1 MTFTLFLIGS
11 ALLGI
16 ALARRLFGSLLGYAE
31 QVFWGLVIGWMLT
44 TCSAY
49 LVARLAGR
57 LSFAGVL
64 CVMIAAWVAAVL
76 LWLPALRAAREGRT
90 RHGAWRLPV
99 PSPSRRFEYGGLL
112 LTLGLFA
119 PVYLNL
125 FRSRMLL
132 AGAEGLYS
140 GGSTWYDLG
149 FHTALSNS
157 FIYGNNF
164 PPLYLPHP
172 PAPLLYPF
180 MPDFQTSAL
189 VVLGASMRSALIVT
203 GVTLALAITGLFY
216 YFALRV
222 VRAMRAHV
230 SSGSGEAGETAD
242 ASSGRGEAC
251 EAAAAVLATALFLFN
266 GGFGFVYFFKHWR
279 ESELSFADFWAR
291 LPANYANLGEKHIE
305 WTNVVV
311 DTFLPQRTALY
322 GFPVALML
330 FTLFA
335 ALWQRWAE
343 GGEAKSAWEGWRVL
357 LPAGALA
364 GLLLLFHSH
373 TFIAVGLLSVALFL
387 ARPRRAWVAFWL
399 PAVLVAAPH
408 LVSLKSHVTGEGFIR
423 FQLGWH
429 AHAGVSWP
437 LFWLLNIGLPTLL
450 ILPAWM
456 AAPPVWR
463 RFYLAFVA
471 LLCFSLLVVVSPSS
485 YDNIKLIYY
494 WYAASA
500 VLIGAWLV
508 RLACAHRQR
517 FLAFLLAFL
526 LGFVSIFSGLLAVR
540 FEAQS
545 RRLFLDR
552 EQLAAADFVRAQ
564 TAPRALFLTAPT
576 LHQPVLSLAG
586 RPVLHGFVTWPWSH
600 GYDFAERDADVKTI
614 YAGARAAVEL
624 LRYYGV
630 EYVYFGAAEETQP
643 GANRAFFDATFPA
656 VYRSGRVTIYDV
668 RAATAASATDA
679 APAARD
685 AAPPARDAAPPVR
698 DAVARLRALPPREF
712 AARLDEDPHQLLVEF
727 PRAAYAVYRY
737 YKVAY
742 GRAPT
747 LEEMMAGAKVVG
759 RGVHVSAPGWRE
771 TLEANKGALTNSMVA
786 GQSFKSLHD
795 ARTNAEYV
803 ESLYVNIG
811 VRPPSSERDSLIAL
825 LNAGAEDRASILRRV
840 AENRRLYRNEYNRAY
855 VLAHFFGYLRNDP
868 NAPGQDLKEF
878 NSRLDALNRTRDYRG
893 LTHDFVR
900 LTMHMTHR

>member
-16 ALARRLFGSLLGYAE
+16 GLARRLFGNLLGYPE
-31 QVFWGLVIGWMLT
+31 QALWGLVIGWMLT

-49 LVARLAGR
+49 LGARLGGG

-64 CVMIAAWVAAVL
+64 CVMLAAWIAAVF
-76 LWLPALRAAREGRT
+76 LWLPALRAVRDRRSRES
-90 RHGAWRLPV
+90 AWLLLLR
-99 PSPSRRFEYGGLL
+99 PSRRFEYVGLL
-112 LTLGLFA
+112 LTLSLFA
-119 PVYLNL
+119 PIYLNL

-132 AGAEGLYS
+132 AGEDGLYS

-157 FIYGNNF
+157 FIHGNNF

-203 GVTLALAITGLFY
+203 GVTLALVITGLFY

-222 VRAMRAHV
+222 VRAQRAH
-230 SSGSGEAGETAD
+230 
-242 ASSGRGEAC
+242 ASSDLSEAC
-251 EAAAAVLATALFLFN
+251 ETAAAVLATILFLFN
-266 GGFGFVYFFKHWR
+266 GGFGFVYFFDHWR
-279 ESELSFADFWAR
+279 RSNLSFANFWAR
-291 LPANYANLGEKHIE
+291 LPANYANFGEKHIE
-305 WTNVVV
+305 WTNVIV

-387 ARPRRAWVAFWL
+387 VRPRRAWLAFWL
-399 PAVLVAAPH
+399 PALLVAAPH
-408 LVSLKSHVTGEGFIR
+408 LVSLKSHVTGDGFIR

-429 AHAGVSWP
+429 AHAGVFWP
-437 LFWLLNIGLPTLL
+437 LFWLLNIGLPALL

-456 AAPPVWR
+456 AAPSVWR

-500 VLIGAWLV
+500 VLIAAWLV
-508 RLACAHRQR
+508 RLACVRRQR
-517 FLAFLLAFL
+517 LLVFLLVV
-526 LGFVSIFSGLLAVR
+526 VSVFSGLLAVR

-552 EQLAAADFVRAQ
+552 EQLAAADFVRGE

-614 YAGARAAVEL
+614 YTGARTAMEL

-643 GANRAFFDATFPA
+643 GANRAFFDAAFPA
-656 VYRSGRVTIYDV
+656 VYRSERVTIYDV
-668 RAATAASATDA
+668 RATDAATATDAASATNA
-679 APAARD
+679 APFAGD
-685 AAPPARDAAPPVR
+685 
-698 DAVARLRALPPREF
+698 VAERLRALPPREF
-712 AARLDEDPHQLLVEF
+712 AARLDEDPYQLLVEF

-747 LEEMMAGAKVVG
+747 FEEMMADAKVVG
-759 RGVHVSAPGWRE
+759 RGVYVPAPGWRE
-771 TLEANKGALTNSMVA
+771 TLEANKGTLTNSMAA
-786 GQSFKSLHD
+786 GQLFKSLHD
-795 ARTNAEYV
+795 ARTNREYV

-811 VRPPSSERDSLIAL
+811 VRPSPSERDSLVAL
-825 LNAGAEDRASILRRV
+825 LDAGTEDRASILRRV
-840 AENRRLYRNEYNRAY
+840 AENRQLYRNEYNRAY

-900 LTMHMTHR
+900 LTQHLTRP

>member
-1 MTFTLFLIGS
+1 MTYTLFLIGS

-31 QVFWGLVIGWMLT
+31 QVLWGLVIGWMLT

-76 LWLPALRAAREGRT
+76 LWLPALRAARDGRT
-90 RHGAWRLPV
+90 RNSAWRLRLM
-99 PSPSRRFEYGGLL
+99 PSPSRRFEYAGLL
-112 LTLGLFA
+112 LVLGLFA
-119 PVYLNL
+119 PIYLNL

-164 PPLYLPHP
+164 PPLYPPHP

-203 GVTLALAITGLFY
+203 GVALALAITGLFY

-222 VRAMRAHV
+222 VRATRAH
-230 SSGSGEAGETAD
+230 
-242 ASSGRGEAC
+242 ASSGLGEAC
-251 EAAAAVLATALFLFN
+251 EAAAAVLATVLFLFN
-266 GGFGFVYFFKHWR
+266 GGFGFFYFFKHWR
-279 ESELSFADFWAR
+279 ESELSFANFWAR
-291 LPANYANLGEKHIE
+291 LPANYANFGEKHIE

-387 ARPRRAWVAFWL
+387 ARPRRAWLAFWL

-408 LVSLKSHVTGEGFIR
+408 LVSLKSHVTGDGFIR

-437 LFWLLNIGLPTLL
+437 VFWLLNIGLPALL
-450 ILPAWM
+450 IFPAWM
-456 AAPPVWR
+456 GAPPVWR
-463 RFYLAFVA
+463 RFYLAFVG
-471 LLCFSLLVVVSPSS
+471 LLCFSLLAVVSPSS

-508 RLACAHRQR
+508 RLACVHRQR
-517 FLAFLLAFL
+517 FLAFL

-552 EQLAAADFVRAQ
+552 EQLAAADFVRGQ

-614 YAGARAAVEL
+614 YAGAPAAVEL

-643 GANRAFFDATFPA
+643 GANRAFFDAAFPA
-656 VYRSGRVTIYDV
+656 VYRSERVTIYDV
-668 RAATAASATDA
+668 RAATAASATE
-679 APAARD
+679 
-685 AAPPARDAAPPVR
+685 AAPPARDAA
-698 DAVARLRALPPREF
+698 ARLRALPPREF

-727 PRAAYAVYRY
+727 PRAAYAIYRY

-747 LEEMMAGAKVVG
+747 LEEMMADAKVVG

-771 TLEANKGALTNSMVA
+771 ALEANKGALTNSMAA
-786 GQSFKSLHD
+786 GQSFRSLHD

-811 VRPPSSERDSLIAL
+811 VRPPPSERDSLIAL
-825 LNAGAEDRASILRRV
+825 LDARAEDRASILRRV